1 MFIVSVETNFEASHQ
16 LTLPD
21 GSKEP
26 LHHHNWAVTANVS
39 SDKLDS
45 MGLVMDFSRLKAMV
59 DKTVADFDNVSL
71 DSIDYFRR
79 NNSSAEN
86 VAKYIFDKIEPKL
99 PVGVELRSIKVM
111 EEPGCS
117 AKFIPTAPPCV
128 GRRGGRKS

>member
-1 MFIVSVETNFEASHQ
+1 MFIVSVETNFGASHQ

-26 LHHHNWAVTANVS
+26 LHHHNWAVTANIS

-45 MGLVMDFSRLKAMV
+45 MGLVMDFHRLKAMV
-59 DKTVADFDNVSL
+59 EKIVAEFDNVSL

-79 NNSSAEN
+79 NNPSAEN
-86 VAKYIFDKIEPKL
+86 VAKYIFDKLEPIL
-99 PVGVELRSIKVM
+99 PVGVKLRSIKVI

-117 AKFIPTAPPCV
+117 AKFS
-128 GRRGGRKS
+128 K

>member
-1 MFIVSVETNFEASHQ
+1 MFTVSVETHFWASHQ

-26 LHHHNWAVTANVS
+26 LHHHNWVVTANLS

-45 MGLVMDFSRLKAMV
+45 MGFVMDFCRLKAVV
-59 DKTVADFDNVSL
+59 DKTIAEFDNVPL

-86 VAKYIFDKIEPKL
+86 VAKYIFDKLEPKL
-99 PVGVELRSIKVM
+99 PGGVELRSIRVV

-117 AKFIPTAPPCV
+117 AKFS
-128 GRRGGRKS
+128 KSR